1 MIWIAAIALA
11 FVFVKFGMLLIL
23 VKLLLVGMQLAGLI
37 IVGLVAT
44 FLWQKGLPKWPFAR
58 KSIPSKEQEV

>member
-1 MIWIAAIALA
+1 MIWIAAMALV

-23 VKLLLVGMQLAGLI
+23 VKLLLVGVQLAGLI
-37 IVGLVAT
+37 IVGLVT
-44 FLWQKGLPKWPFAR
+44 TLLWRKGLLKWPFAR